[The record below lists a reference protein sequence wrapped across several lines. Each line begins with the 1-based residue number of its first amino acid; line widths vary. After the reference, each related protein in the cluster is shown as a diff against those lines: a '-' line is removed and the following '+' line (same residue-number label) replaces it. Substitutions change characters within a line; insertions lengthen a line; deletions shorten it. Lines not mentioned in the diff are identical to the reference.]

1 MPWIEFFEKHVLTL
15 GWRFIIFIKE
25 VTSKS
30 QFIVSKS
37 ARGGGGL
44 ESCSSKLLKWSCR
57 HNKLILALLY
67 QVLHCIVG
75 SVSCS
80 HLQFVMLRQL
90 KPSRRDWWNQ
100 DSPPT
105 RSQTDVSR
113 IHSQLIRCAVFA
125 WTWLPDVPA
134 LFFREFSF
142 VRVSGSNAGLL
153 RRENP
158 SYYLIFRKLAC
169 SSATSL
175 IFFFFFVFS
184 TATLLCLPFRRK
196 FSILLFSCFVISGRW
211 IGGLCWVFTKHY
223 KL

>member
-1 MPWIEFFEKHVLTL
+1 M
-15 GWRFIIFIKE
+15 
-25 VTSKS
+25 
-30 QFIVSKS
+30 
-37 ARGGGGL
+37 L
-44 ESCSSKLLKWSCR
+44 ERCSSKLLKWSCR

-175 IFFFFFVFS
+175 IFFFFFLYFRQQPCCVCLSEESSAFYFFLVSLSRGDGLGDSVGFS
-184 TATLLCLPFRRK
+184 QNIINCKNGLDLLDPE
-196 FSILLFSCFVISGRW
+196 
-211 IGGLCWVFTKHY
+211 
-223 KL
+223 